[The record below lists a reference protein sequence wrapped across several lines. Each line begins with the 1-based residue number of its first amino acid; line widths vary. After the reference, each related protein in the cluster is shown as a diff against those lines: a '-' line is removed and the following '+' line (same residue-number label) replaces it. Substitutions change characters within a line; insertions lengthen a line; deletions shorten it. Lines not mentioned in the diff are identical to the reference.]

1 MAKKDTKRYL
11 NQLRTYQFIIDH
23 KLAELYRL
31 ETMATKTT
39 VALQGDRVQTSPSDK
54 LSEAMAKIV
63 DLKDEIAEGYNEY
76 IEKRRVIMGQIESLE
91 DDEYKKVLILRYD
104 ECLPF
109 DKMPERLSMSRRTV
123 FRIHDKAL
131 DAFEKE
137 FLMPRG

>member
-109 DKMPERLSMSRRTV
+109 LASLEL
-123 FRIHDKAL
+123 
-131 DAFEKE
+131 
-137 FLMPRG
+137 